1 MSDSDLVSSV
11 YVGLCPVCVCV
22 FSSTVFVGGAQWIL
36 ANATTNRE
44 SIRAAASSLLFSNS
58 FLCGA
63 AHPSSE
69 AGRG

>member
-11 YVGLCPVCVCV
+11 YVGLCPVCV

-63 AHPSSE
+63 VHPSSE